1 MSQPRF
7 SVIIPAHNS
16 AKFIEKCLHSVKYQM
31 FTDYELI
38 VVCDACTD
46 NTAEIA
52 LRYADK
58 TLIRDYHRDGLARNA
73 GIDDAEGEYI
83 IFLDSD
89 DWLLHEYVLTQ
100 IDGYLNHTKI
110 DILEV
115 GVVWKSVGCITPV
128 SGRCYK
134 MIGGHAIRRD
144 FIGDTRFND
153 KEYSSDSDFME
164 SLIHKRPC
172 FAWWNMPMY
181 YYNYGREGSLSDR
194 HTKGEI

>member
-1 MSQPRF
+1 MSPPRF
-7 SVIIPAHNS
+7 SIIVPAHNS
-16 AKFIEKCLHSVKYQM
+16 AKFIRKCLRSVKKQE

-52 LRYADK
+52 LGYADK

-100 IDGYLNHTKI
+100 IDKYAKKKPF

-115 GVVWKSVGCITPV
+115 GVIWKTVGCIAPLYN
-128 SGRCYK
+128 RCYK
-134 MIGGHAIRRD
+134 MIGGHIINRD
-144 FIGDTRFND
+144 FIGNTRFSD
-153 KEYSSDSDFME
+153 KEYSSDSEFLE
-164 SLIHKRPC
+164 SLIHKKPN
-172 FAWWNMPMY
+172 FIWWNMPMY
-181 YYNYGREGSLSDR
+181 YYNYGRKDSLTQR
-194 HTKGEI
+194 HLKGEI